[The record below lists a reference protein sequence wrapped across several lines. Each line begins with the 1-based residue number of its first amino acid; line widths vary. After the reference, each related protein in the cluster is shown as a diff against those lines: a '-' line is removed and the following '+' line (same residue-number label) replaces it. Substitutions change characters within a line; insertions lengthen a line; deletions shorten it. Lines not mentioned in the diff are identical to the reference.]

1 MKKNSDQLGSTLDE
15 ELNAIRDHKTGST
28 NLRSKELVSGW
39 LSTESLPQKDGT
51 EAILW
56 LTTDKGFPD
65 VSAHC
70 FLKNGSWYWMD
81 THEVIKRQDFIM
93 GWQPWP
99 EPPITYS
106 LVQDEN

>member
-1 MKKNSDQLGSTLDE
+1 MNKKSAQLGIDLDE
-15 ELNAIRDHKTGST
+15 EIAAIRDHKAGIS
-28 NLRSKELVSGW
+28 NLRSKDQNSGW
-39 LSTESLPQKDGT
+39 LSRETLPQDNGT

-70 FLKNGSWYWMD
+70 FLKDGAWHWMD

-99 EPPITYS
+99 EPPT
-106 LVQDEN
+106 N